1 MFHTKSDLVTS
12 ETMQMKKLQR
22 INEINRA
29 LLEADRAAEEP
40 EELLDSLNP
49 MESREKAVDGL
60 KNSRSRRATSEIPWL
75 SPETTSRRCPAARPS
90 TSRSILR

>member
-1 MFHTKSDLVTS
+1 MKPKVSGGDDDIVFHTKSDLVTS

-40 EELLDSLNP
+40 EEVETDDLD
-49 MESREKAVDGL
+49 DY
-60 KNSRSRRATSEIPWL
+60 
-75 SPETTSRRCPAARPS
+75 
-90 TSRSILR
+90 